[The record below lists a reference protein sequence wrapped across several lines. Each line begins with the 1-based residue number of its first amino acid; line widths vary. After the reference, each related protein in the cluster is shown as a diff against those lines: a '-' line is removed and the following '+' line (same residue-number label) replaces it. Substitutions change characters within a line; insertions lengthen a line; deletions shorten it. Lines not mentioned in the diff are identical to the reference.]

1 MYNLGR
7 GVHPVLKHLWMTLMI
22 MWIFSHFS
30 CMLAGN
36 SEINFFKSYVSF
48 FPFMHVPASTLLF
61 ITCSIVKLWTLDWE
75 KKDLEI
81 GKYWWFDH
89 FVGLKWIWKMDPL
102 HDISQETPWCG
113 RVGHVSLLIFCRV
126 RRNLWVSLQWSHLYK
141 GSDIISI
148 FRVNPSEMF
157 CLFISKK
164 QLS

>member
-1 MYNLGR
+1 
-7 GVHPVLKHLWMTLMI
+7 
-22 MWIFSHFS
+22 
-30 CMLAGN
+30 
-36 SEINFFKSYVSF
+36 
-48 FPFMHVPASTLLF
+48 MHVPASTLLF

-89 FVGLKWIWKMDPL
+89 FVGLKWIWKMDP
-102 HDISQETPWCG
+102 DISQETPWCG

-148 FRVNPSEMF
+148 FRINPSEMF

-164 QLS
+164 QLSYVKKFKGLLNMQGNVAPCWLVVLLQTVWYFVT